1 MAEAFQ
7 PSEGFYAA
15 LCFEDTS
22 TLTSLESNFTAL
34 QQKCMKTFRDD
45 SRVVGT
51 NKKGFIDSMKIV
63 DKKSNK
69 IDNVMGSLGAGI
81 SAVKGMRNLTRYKGI
96 PDKVYMTGGKWPS
109 RVEKFKL
116 EWMKMK
122 DYNSSDVIME
132 YTNDFGKPHFVGV
145 SLKEKQREKAADPPL
160 INNAFFN
167 FIKNNPKFVKEIDD
181 HRKKFFAEVI
191 LEGTKKDNPLYGITQ
206 VDGKNIANM
215 SVNNASDIESLWN
228 AKVAVEKKGEQ
239 IQIPLINLKGAD
251 HLIERNGISDKNG
264 DTPNAFRKFV
274 NERLQSRGSLNPLFD
289 GFLKVMNKKEVK
301 DKLAATLLSRV
312 LKIDLYNELDT
323 DWDEVEF
330 DFYLAVGVGNFS
342 NNIGSVGAATI
353 TSLESIMVSILSM
366 KKEEAKIV
374 YNEKLTTAA
383 NAAKVFFTLKK
394 GNNNVL
400 DVELRYGGNFKA
412 SPRFH
417 ANFHPDFEKIIGRA
431 QREVL

>member
-15 LCFEDTS
+15 LCFEPN
-22 TLTSLESNFTAL
+22 LTSHQTDFTSL
-34 QQKCMKTFRDD
+34 HQRCMEIFDD
-45 SRVVGT
+45 DTKVVGT
-51 NKKGFIDSMKIV
+51 NKKGFIDSMMTV
-63 DKKSNK
+63 DKEASK
-69 IDNVMGSLGAGI
+69 IDTILGSLGAGI
-81 SAVKGMRNLTRYKGI
+81 SAVQGMRNQTRYKGV
-96 PDKVYMTGGKWPS
+96 PDKVYMTGGKWPDK
-109 RVEKFKL
+109 VEKFKL

-132 YTNDFGKPHFVGV
+132 YTKGFDKPHFVGV

-167 FIKNNPKFVKEIDD
+167 FIKDNPKFVEEIDN

-191 LEGTKKDNPLYGITQ
+191 LEGMKERNPLYGISQ
-206 VDGKNIANM
+206 IDGKNISNM
-215 SVNNASDIESLWN
+215 SANNVADIESLWN
-228 AKVAVEKKGEQ
+228 AKVAVRKKGKQ
-239 IQIPLINLKGAD
+239 IQIPLINLKGSND
-251 HLIERNGISDKNG
+251 LIEQGGISND

-274 NERLQSRGSLNPLFD
+274 NERLQSHGTLNPLFD
-289 GFLKVMNKKEVK
+289 GFLKIMNKKSVK

-312 LKIDLYNELDT
+312 LKTDLYNELDT
-323 DWDEVEF
+323 NWDKNEF
-330 DFYLAVGVGNFS
+330 SFYLAVGVGDHKRG
-342 NNIGSVGAATI
+342 IGSVGAAKVE
-353 TSLESIMVSILSM
+353 SLESIMVSILSM

>member
-15 LCFEDTS
+15 LCFEPN
-22 TLTSLESNFTAL
+22 LTSHQTDFTSL
-34 QQKCMKTFRDD
+34 HQRCMEIFDD
-45 SRVVGT
+45 DTKVVGT
-51 NKKGFIDSMKIV
+51 NKKGFIDSMMTV
-63 DKKSNK
+63 DKEASK
-69 IDNVMGSLGAGI
+69 IDTILGSLGAGI
-81 SAVKGMRNLTRYKGI
+81 SAVQGMRNQTRYKGV
-96 PDKVYMTGGKWPS
+96 PDKVYMTGGKWPDK
-109 RVEKFKL
+109 VEKFKL

-132 YTNDFGKPHFVGV
+132 YTKGFDKPHFVGV

-167 FIKNNPKFVKEIDD
+167 FIKDNPKFVQEIDN

-191 LEGTKKDNPLYGITQ
+191 LEGMKERNPLYGISQ
-206 VDGKNIANM
+206 IDGKNISSM
-215 SVNNASDIESLWN
+215 SSNNASDIESLWD
-228 AKVAVEKKGEQ
+228 AKVAVIKKGKQ
-239 IQIPLINLKGAD
+239 IQIPLINLKGSND
-251 HLIERNGISDKNG
+251 LVEQGGISND

-274 NERLQSRGSLNPLFD
+274 NERLQSHGTLNPLFD
-289 GFLKVMNKKEVK
+289 GFLKIMNKKSVK

-312 LKIDLYNELDT
+312 LKTDLYNELDT
-323 DWDEVEF
+323 NWDKNEF
-330 DFYLAVGVGNFS
+330 SFYLAVGVGDHKRG
-342 NNIGSVGAATI
+342 IGSVGAAKVE
-353 TSLESIMVSILSM
+353 SLESIMVSILSM

>member
-15 LCFEDTS
+15 LCFEPN
-22 TLTSLESNFTAL
+22 LTSHQTNFTSL
-34 QQKCMKTFRDD
+34 HQRCMEIFDD
-45 SRVVGT
+45 DTKVVGT
-51 NKKGFIDSMKIV
+51 NKEGFINSMMTV
-63 DKKSNK
+63 DKEASK
-69 IDNVMGSLGAGI
+69 IDTILGSLGAGI
-81 SAVKGMRNLTRYKGI
+81 SAVQGMRNQTRYKGV
-96 PDKVYMTGGKWPS
+96 PDKVYMTGGKWPDK
-109 RVEKFKL
+109 VEKFKL

-132 YTNDFGKPHFVGV
+132 YTKGFDKPHFVGV

-167 FIKNNPKFVKEIDD
+167 FIKDNPKFVEEIDN

-191 LEGTKKDNPLYGITQ
+191 LEGMKERNPLYGISQ
-206 VDGKNIANM
+206 IDGKNISNM
-215 SVNNASDIESLWN
+215 SVNNVADIESLWN
-228 AKVAVEKKGEQ
+228 AKVAVRKKGKQ
-239 IQIPLINLKGAD
+239 IQIPLINLKGSND
-251 HLIERNGISDKNG
+251 LIEQGGISND

-274 NERLQSRGSLNPLFD
+274 NERLQSHGTLNPLFD
-289 GFLKVMNKKEVK
+289 GFLKIMNKKSVK

-312 LKIDLYNELDT
+312 LKTDLYNELDT
-323 DWDEVEF
+323 NWDKNEF
-330 DFYLAVGVGNFS
+330 SFYLAVGVGDHKRG
-342 NNIGSVGAATI
+342 IGSVGAAKVE
-353 TSLESIMVSILSM
+353 SLESIMVSILSM

>member
-96 PDKVYMTGGKWPS
+96 PDKVYMTGGKWPI

-132 YTNDFGKPHFVGV
+132 YTKGFDKPHFVGV

-167 FIKNNPKFVKEIDD
+167 FIKDNPKFVEEIDS

-191 LEGTKKDNPLYGITQ
+191 LEGMKDGNPLYGISQ
-206 VDGKNIANM
+206 IDGKNISSM
-215 SVNNASDIESLWN
+215 SANNASDIESLWN
-228 AKVAVEKKGEQ
+228 AKVAVIKKGKQ
-239 IQIPLINLKGAD
+239 IQIPLINLKGSND
-251 HLIERNGISDKNG
+251 LVEQGGISND

-274 NERLQSRGSLNPLFD
+274 NERLQSHGTLNPLFD
-289 GFLKVMNKKEVK
+289 GFLKIMNKKSVK

-312 LKIDLYNELDT
+312 LKTDLYNELDT
-323 DWDEVEF
+323 NWDKNEF
-330 DFYLAVGVGNFS
+330 SFYLAVGVGDHKRG
-342 NNIGSVGAATI
+342 IGSVGAAKVE
-353 TSLESIMVSILSM
+353 SLESIMVSILSM

>member
-15 LCFEDTS
+15 LCFEPN
-22 TLTSLESNFTAL
+22 LTSHQTDFTSL
-34 QQKCMKTFRDD
+34 HQRCMEIFDD
-45 SRVVGT
+45 DTKVVGT
-51 NKKGFIDSMKIV
+51 NKKGFIDSMMTV
-63 DKKSNK
+63 DKEASK
-69 IDNVMGSLGAGI
+69 IDTILGSLGAGI
-81 SAVKGMRNLTRYKGI
+81 SAVQGMRNQTRYKGV
-96 PDKVYMTGGKWPS
+96 PDKVYMTGGKWPDK
-109 RVEKFKL
+109 VEKFKL

-132 YTNDFGKPHFVGV
+132 YTKGFDKPHFVGV

-167 FIKNNPKFVKEIDD
+167 FIKDNPKFVQEIDN

-191 LEGTKKDNPLYGITQ
+191 LEGMKDGNPLYGISQ
-206 VDGKNIANM
+206 IDGKNISSM
-215 SVNNASDIESLWN
+215 SSNNASDIESLWD
-228 AKVAVEKKGEQ
+228 AKVAVIKKGKQ
-239 IQIPLINLKGAD
+239 IQIPLINLKGSND
-251 HLIERNGISDKNG
+251 LVEQGGISND

-274 NERLQSRGSLNPLFD
+274 NERLQSHGTLNPLFD
-289 GFLKVMNKKEVK
+289 GFLKIMNKKSVK

-312 LKIDLYNELDT
+312 LKTDLYNELDT
-323 DWDEVEF
+323 NWDKNEF
-330 DFYLAVGVGNFS
+330 SFYLAVGVGDHKRG
-342 NNIGSVGAATI
+342 IGSVGAAKVE
-353 TSLESIMVSILSM
+353 SLESIMVSILSM

>member
-15 LCFEDTS
+15 LCFEPN
-22 TLTSLESNFTAL
+22 LTSHQTNFTSL
-34 QQKCMKTFRDD
+34 HQRCMEIFDD
-45 SRVVGT
+45 DTKVVGT
-51 NKKGFIDSMKIV
+51 NKEGFINSMMTV
-63 DKKSNK
+63 DKEASK
-69 IDNVMGSLGAGI
+69 IDTILGSLGAGI
-81 SAVKGMRNLTRYKGI
+81 SAVQGMRNQTRYKGV
-96 PDKVYMTGGKWPS
+96 PDKVYMTGGKWPDK
-109 RVEKFKL
+109 VEKFKL

-132 YTNDFGKPHFVGV
+132 YTKGFDKPHFVGV

-167 FIKNNPKFVKEIDD
+167 FIKDNPKFVEEIDS

-191 LEGTKKDNPLYGITQ
+191 LEGMKDGNPLYGISQ
-206 VDGKNIANM
+206 IDGKNISSM
-215 SVNNASDIESLWN
+215 SANNASDIESLWN
-228 AKVAVEKKGEQ
+228 AKVAVIKKGKQ
-239 IQIPLINLKGAD
+239 IQIPLINLKGSND
-251 HLIERNGISDKNG
+251 LVEQGGISND

-274 NERLQSRGSLNPLFD
+274 NERLQSHGTLNPLFD
-289 GFLKVMNKKEVK
+289 GFLKIMNKKSVK

-312 LKIDLYNELDT
+312 LKTDLYNELDT
-323 DWDEVEF
+323 NWDKNEF
-330 DFYLAVGVGNFS
+330 SFYLAVGVGDHKRG
-342 NNIGSVGAATI
+342 IGSVGAAKVE
-353 TSLESIMVSILSM
+353 SLESIMVSILSM

>member
-15 LCFEDTS
+15 LCFEPN
-22 TLTSLESNFTAL
+22 LTSHQTDFTSL
-34 QQKCMKTFRDD
+34 HQRCMEIFDD
-45 SRVVGT
+45 DTKVVGT
-51 NKKGFIDSMKIV
+51 NKEGFINSMMTV
-63 DKKSNK
+63 DKEASK
-69 IDNVMGSLGAGI
+69 IDTILGSLGAGI
-81 SAVKGMRNLTRYKGI
+81 SAVQGMRNQTRYKGV
-96 PDKVYMTGGKWPS
+96 PDKVYMTGGKWPDK
-109 RVEKFKL
+109 VEKFKL

-132 YTNDFGKPHFVGV
+132 YTKGFDKPHFVGV

-167 FIKNNPKFVKEIDD
+167 FIKDNPKFVKEIDD

-191 LEGTKKDNPLYGITQ
+191 LEGMKDGNPLYGISQ
-206 VDGKNIANM
+206 IDGKNISSM
-215 SVNNASDIESLWN
+215 SANNASDIESLWN
-228 AKVAVEKKGEQ
+228 AKVAVIKKGKQ
-239 IQIPLINLKGAD
+239 IQIPLINLKGSGD
-251 HLIERNGISDKNG
+251 LVEQGGISND

-274 NERLQSRGSLNPLFD
+274 NERLQSHGTLNPLFD
-289 GFLKVMNKKEVK
+289 GFLKIMNKKSVK

-312 LKIDLYNELDT
+312 LKTDLYNELDT
-323 DWDEVEF
+323 NWDKNEF
-330 DFYLAVGVGNFS
+330 SFYLAVGVGDHKRG
-342 NNIGSVGAATI
+342 IGSVGAAKVE
-353 TSLESIMVSILSM
+353 SLESIMVSILSM

>member
-15 LCFEDTS
+15 LCFEPN
-22 TLTSLESNFTAL
+22 LTSHQTNFTSL
-34 QQKCMKTFRDD
+34 HQRCMEIFDD
-45 SRVVGT
+45 DTKVVGT
-51 NKKGFIDSMKIV
+51 NKEGFINSMMTV
-63 DKKSNK
+63 DKEASK
-69 IDNVMGSLGAGI
+69 IDTILGSLGAGI
-81 SAVKGMRNLTRYKGI
+81 SAVQGMRNQTRYKGV
-96 PDKVYMTGGKWPS
+96 PDKVYMTGGKWPDK
-109 RVEKFKL
+109 VEKFKL

-132 YTNDFGKPHFVGV
+132 YTKGFDKPHFVGV

-167 FIKNNPKFVKEIDD
+167 FIKDNPKFVEEIDS

-191 LEGTKKDNPLYGITQ
+191 LEGMKDGNPLYGIAQ
-206 VDGKNIANM
+206 IDGKNISSM
-215 SVNNASDIESLWN
+215 SANNASDIESLWN
-228 AKVAVEKKGEQ
+228 AKVAVIKKGKQ
-239 IQIPLINLKGAD
+239 IQIPLINLKGSND
-251 HLIERNGISDKNG
+251 LVEQGGISND

-274 NERLQSRGSLNPLFD
+274 NERLQSHGTLNPLFD
-289 GFLKVMNKKEVK
+289 GFLKIMNKKSVK

-312 LKIDLYNELDT
+312 LKTDLYNELDT
-323 DWDEVEF
+323 NWDKNEF
-330 DFYLAVGVGNFS
+330 SFYLAVGVGDHKRG
-342 NNIGSVGAATI
+342 IGSVGAAKVE
-353 TSLESIMVSILSM
+353 SLESIMVSILSM

>member
-15 LCFEDTS
+15 LCFEPN
-22 TLTSLESNFTAL
+22 LTSHQTDFTSL
-34 QQKCMKTFRDD
+34 HQKCMEIFGDD
-45 SRVVGT
+45 TKVVGT
-51 NKKGFIDSMKIV
+51 NKQGFINSMMTV
-63 DKKSNK
+63 DKESSK
-69 IDNVMGSLGAGI
+69 IDTILGSLGAGI
-81 SAVKGMRNLTRYKGI
+81 SAVQGLRSQTRYKGV
-96 PDKVYMTGGKWPS
+96 PDKVYMTGGKWPDK
-109 RVEKFKL
+109 VEKFKL

-132 YTNDFGKPHFVGV
+132 YTKGFDKPHFVGV

-167 FIKNNPKFVKEIDD
+167 FIKDNPKFVQEIDN

-191 LEGTKKDNPLYGITQ
+191 LEGMKDGNPLYGITQ
-206 VDGKNIANM
+206 IDGKNISNM
-215 SVNNASDIESLWN
+215 SANNVADIESLWS
-228 AKVAVEKKGEQ
+228 AKVAVIKKGKQ
-239 IQIPLINLKGAD
+239 IQIPLINLKGSND
-251 HLIERNGISDKNG
+251 LVEQGGISND

-274 NERLQSRGSLNPLFD
+274 NERLQSHGTLNPLFD
-289 GFLKVMNKKEVK
+289 GFLKIMNKKSVK

-312 LKIDLYNELDT
+312 LKTDLYNELDT
-323 DWDEVEF
+323 NWDKNEF
-330 DFYLAVGVGNFS
+330 SFYLAVGVGDHKKG
-342 NNIGSVGAATI
+342 IGSVGAAKVE
-353 TSLESIMVSILSM
+353 SLESIMVSILSM

>member
-15 LCFEDTS
+15 LCFEPN
-22 TLTSLESNFTAL
+22 LTSHQTDFTSL
-34 QQKCMKTFRDD
+34 HQRCMEIFDD
-45 SRVVGT
+45 DTKVVGT
-51 NKKGFIDSMKIV
+51 NKEGFINSMMTV
-63 DKKSNK
+63 DKEASK
-69 IDNVMGSLGAGI
+69 IDTILGSLGAGI
-81 SAVKGMRNLTRYKGI
+81 SAVQGMRNKTRYKGV
-96 PDKVYMTGGKWPS
+96 PDKVYMTGGKWPDK
-109 RVEKFKL
+109 VEKFKL

-132 YTNDFGKPHFVGV
+132 YTKGFDKPHFVGV

-167 FIKNNPKFVKEIDD
+167 FIKDNPKFVKEIDD
-181 HRKKFFAEVI
+181 HRKKFFAKVI
-191 LEGTKKDNPLYGITQ
+191 LEGMKERNPLYGISQ
-206 VDGKNIANM
+206 IDGKNISNM
-215 SVNNASDIESLWN
+215 SANNVADIESLWN
-228 AKVAVEKKGEQ
+228 AKVAVRKKGKQ
-239 IQIPLINLKGAD
+239 IQIPLINLKGSND
-251 HLIERNGISDKNG
+251 LIEQGGISND

-274 NERLQSRGSLNPLFD
+274 NERLQSHGTLNPLFD
-289 GFLKVMNKKEVK
+289 GFLKIMNKKSVK

-312 LKIDLYNELDT
+312 LKTDLYNELDT
-323 DWDEVEF
+323 NWDKNEF
-330 DFYLAVGVGNFS
+330 SFYLAVGVGDHKRG
-342 NNIGSVGAATI
+342 IGSVGAAKVE
-353 TSLESIMVSILSM
+353 SLESIMVSILSM